1 MLRDLTLKKAFETPA
16 KCLNSGCIC
25 CIGCLGFAEKG
36 LLTEHREHIT
46 RHLSQYSCLNADW
59 RHTGGKYSTQDCRS
73 FQSPLDESKSHL
85 KGDLCTCTFESFE
98 SFDHL
103 WSPLHLSRY
112 PGYPGLSSQQR
123 PLSWYSILGVDWELS
138 NKYLITKP
146 TSNDQCQITSGK
158 PYDLYDSYD
167 SYDTD
172 FVRLISVWCTSP
184 RIPVQLDDSTQ
195 ATLHC
200 SREET
205 DTTVK

>member
-1 MLRDLTLKKAFETPA
+1 MVNQRYASVKIKAA
-16 KCLNSGCIC
+16 KHPVIPVSAVPIPSGRVQISPE
-25 CIGCLGFAEKG
+25 GWSM
-36 LLTEHREHIT
+36 
-46 RHLSQYSCLNADW
+46 HL
-59 RHTGGKYSTQDCRS
+59 
-73 FQSPLDESKSHL
+73 HL
-85 KGDLCTCTFESFE
+85 WILWIL
-98 SFDHL
+98 DHL

-172 FVRLISVWCTSP
+172 VVRLISVWCTSP

>member
-1 MLRDLTLKKAFETPA
+1 MHLLYWVPW
-16 KCLNSGCIC
+16 IC
-25 CIGCLGFAEKG
+25 RKRPSNRAPRTHNTASISI
-36 LLTEHREHIT
+36 LLSYI
-46 RHLSQYSCLNADW
+46 NADW
-59 RHTGGKYSTQDCRS
+59 RHTGGKYSPQDCRS

-85 KGDLCTCTFESFE
+85 KGDLCTFESFESFE

-103 WSPLHLSRY
+103 WPPLHLSR
-112 PGYPGLSSQQR
+112 YPGLSSQQR

-138 NKYLITKP
+138 SKYLITKP

-158 PYDLYDSYD
+158 PYDSYD

-172 FVRLISVWCTSP
+172 FVNLISVWCTSP